1 MYNVVQESQLNNKS
15 PFFLFLHSKYAATPL
30 LPIRAVMQDTPSNV
44 HKLQHI
50 VSFLIQS

>member
-15 PFFLFLHSKYAATPL
+15 PLFLHSIYSATPL

>member
-15 PFFLFLHSKYAATPL
+15 PLFLHSIYSATPL

-44 HKLQHI
+44 KLQHI